1 MSLKKFILG
10 AALTLSCL
18 VPALAEEL
26 LTFQITAKNGK
37 LIPERIEVPAGR
49 KIKLVL
55 KNEGLGPEE
64 FENLEM
70 RVEKVLGPGATSFVV
85 LHNLKPGTYRFV
97 DEFHP
102 ETAQCLIVAK

>member
-1 MSLKKFILG
+1 MSIKK
-10 AALTLSCL
+10 TLSAAAAFLCVTL
-18 VPALAEEL
+18 AQAEEL

-37 LIPERIEVPAGR
+37 LVPEHLEVPAGR

-55 KNEGLGPEE
+55 KNEGPGPEE

-85 LHNLKPGTYRFV
+85 LHNLKPGSYRFV

-102 ETAQCLIVAK
+102 DTAQCLIIAK

>member
-1 MSLKKFILG
+1 MLS
-10 AALTLSCL
+10 AALALAGIAPT
-18 VPALAEEL
+18 LAEEL
-26 LTFQITAKNGK
+26 PSFQITAKNGK

-55 KNEGLGPEE
+55 KNEGPGPEE

-70 RVEKVLGPGATSFVV
+70 RIEKVLGPGATSFVV

-102 ETAQCLIVAK
+102 GTAQCLIVAK

>member
-1 MSLKKFILG
+1 MSVGKII
-10 AALTLSCL
+10 AALLFACATL
-18 VPALAEEL
+18 VHAEEL
-26 LTFQITAKNGK
+26 PVFQITAKNGK

-55 KNEGLGPEE
+55 KNEGPGPLE
-64 FENLEM
+64 FENLDM
-70 RVEKVLGPGATSFVV
+70 RIEKVLGPGATSFVV

-102 ETAQCLIVAK
+102 DTAQCLIVAK